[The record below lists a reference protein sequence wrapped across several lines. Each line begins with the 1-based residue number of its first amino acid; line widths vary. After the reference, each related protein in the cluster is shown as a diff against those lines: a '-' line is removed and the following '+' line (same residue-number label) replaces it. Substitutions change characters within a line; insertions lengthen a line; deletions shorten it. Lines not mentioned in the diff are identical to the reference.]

1 MAATKRQVPPG
12 FGRPSKYKPEY
23 CQRVIEL
30 GAEGASMAEMALAL
44 DVAKATIW
52 DWAQNHDDF
61 AVALEKAR
69 TASQVWWEKAGKTG
83 IFAEKF
89 NAQAW
94 KFIVSNRFKEEY
106 SERRVQEVS
115 GPDGGPIQTET
126 KSLDV
131 SRLSREEREAL
142 KRTLLIAL
150 GEGEG

>member
-1 MAATKRQVPPG
+1 MGATKRNPI
-12 FGRPSKYKPEY
+12 GRPSGYKPEY
-23 CQRVIEL
+23 CQRVMEMGADGLSIAQMAHRL
-30 GAEGASMAEMALAL
+30 G
-44 DVAKATIW
+44 VAKASLF
-52 DWAQNHDDF
+52 DWAQVHPDF
-61 AVALEKAR
+61 STALTNAK
-69 TASQVWWEKAGKTG
+69 TAAQSWWEDAGKTG

-150 GEGEG
+150 GEGED